1 MTLLDRRLAAGT
13 LGVSRR
19 TLDRIPETELPRVVV
34 GKRRVLFRPDDLAA
48 YVQRRVTV
56 PRTKAKSA

>member
-13 LGVSRR
+13 LGVSTR
-19 TLDRIPETELPRVVV
+19 TLDRIPETELPRVIV

-48 YVQRRVTV
+48 YVERRIAA
-56 PRTKAKSA
+56 PRIKAKPA